1 MKKTLIL
8 WRHAQA
14 EIGNDDFNRP
24 IDDRGKKESKT
35 MAEFLLSNASPD
47 LILSSPAR
55 RVQETLKSFSDLF
68 SLKKSNID
76 ENLYLAEPEKIVQSI
91 IKNAD
96 NEDTIL
102 IVGHNP
108 GIHELSLSLTNNNP
122 DLMVEFSTCSM
133 SFISFDNENW
143 FDFDTKKCLLEKFIR
158 PKDLKTN
165 H

>member
-14 EIGNDDFNRP
+14 EIGKDDFNRA
-24 IDDRGKKESKT
+24 IDERGIKESKI
-35 MAEFLLSNASPD
+35 MSKFLLSNASPD

-55 RVQETLKSFSDLF
+55 RAQETLESFSDLF
-68 SLKKSNID
+68 PLKKSNID
-76 ENLYLAEPEKIVQSI
+76 KNLYLAEPEKIVQSI
-91 IKNAD
+91 IENAYK
-96 NEDTIL
+96 EDTIL

-108 GIHELSLSLTNNNP
+108 GIHELSLLLTNNNP

-133 SFISFDNENW
+133 SFISFNNDNW
-143 FDFDTKKCLLEKFIR
+143 YDFDTKKCLLEKFIR

-165 H
+165 Y